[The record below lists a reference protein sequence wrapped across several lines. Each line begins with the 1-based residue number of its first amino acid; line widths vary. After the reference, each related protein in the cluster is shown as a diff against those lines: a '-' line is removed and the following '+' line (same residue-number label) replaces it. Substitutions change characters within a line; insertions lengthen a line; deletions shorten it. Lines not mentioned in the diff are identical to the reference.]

1 MKNHSFIYSTDPDF
15 SDSAEKVKVQYS
27 KPNEQHIRIHLD
39 RKGGGKIVS
48 VIKGLK
54 ISSIELKTLAKE
66 LKTKCGVGG
75 TVKDGDILIQGNH
88 REKIQHI
95 LIQKGFNVKLSGG

>member
-39 RKGGGKIVS
+39 RKGGGKIVPKKKKFVS
-48 VIKGLK
+48 
-54 ISSIELKTLAKE
+54 TRAKRRAQRMY
-66 LKTKCGVGG
+66 LY
-75 TVKDGDILIQGNH
+75 LFYY
-88 REKIQHI
+88 
-95 LIQKGFNVKLSGG
+95 LFPS